1 MIKAQVKQTGVHKWK
16 AAKYLKPVDV
26 SFIISLTVEVFFLMF
41 SVPVTLMWLI
51 FFLLEGL
58 ELKTLILIT
67 LVDIFWVWS
76 IINTCLKKHREK
88 KEAKS
93 SGFDGFVRDYT
104 INDLGIVCD
113 YSSDDEWGSFM
124 QGYGGIISAAET
136 KEHFA
141 FRVSEDKA
149 YIIEKSEITE
159 GSSQELSELLSRKL
173 GSRFRRKM

>member
-16 AAKYLKPVDV
+16 AQKYLKPVDV
-26 SFIISLTVEVFFLMF
+26 SFIMSLTIEALFLIFFVM
-41 SVPVTLMWLI
+41 VTLMWLI
-51 FFLLEGL
+51 IFLHNGPVIKLPFII
-58 ELKTLILIT
+58 ILA
-67 LVDIFWVWS
+67 DIFWVWS
-76 IINTCLKKHREK
+76 IINACLKKHREK

-113 YSSDDEWGSFM
+113 YRSDDEWGSFM
-124 QGYGGIISAAET
+124 QGYGGIVSAAET

-141 FRVSEDKA
+141 FKVGENNA

-159 GSSQELSELLSRKL
+159 GSSQELSELLSQKL